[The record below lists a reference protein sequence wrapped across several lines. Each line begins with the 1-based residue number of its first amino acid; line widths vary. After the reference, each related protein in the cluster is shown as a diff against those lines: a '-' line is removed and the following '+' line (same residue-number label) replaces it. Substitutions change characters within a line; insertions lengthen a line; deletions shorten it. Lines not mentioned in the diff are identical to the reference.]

1 MKRSLPMRA
10 VLLAAVLLAFSGCAI
25 APNGVDDPTGAGAAI
40 QRCLDKKK
48 EDRTLPDWFAIFGP
62 ALACR

>member
-1 MKRSLPMRA
+1 MR
-10 VLLAAVLLAFSGCAI
+10 AAVLFALLLSFAGCAI
-25 APNGVDDPTGAGAAI
+25 APNGLDDPTGAGAAI
-40 QRCLDKKK
+40 ERCLNKKK